1 MARNSGLDH
10 DVGSLKMAQ
19 KTINR
24 ASGDQSPE
32 TPAEMAERVHQ
43 VISVIADAVL
53 KLAYE
58 RFGSD
63 FGKLEGKKRKSKDE
77 PIDTGQR

>member
-1 MARNSGLDH
+1 M
-10 DVGSLKMAQ
+10 
-19 KTINR
+19 
-24 ASGDQSPE
+24 PE
-32 TPAEMAERVHQ
+32 SPAEMAERVHQ

-63 FGKLEGKKRKSKDE
+63 LGKLEEKKQKSKDQ
-77 PIDTGQR
+77 PIDTRHRQQ

>member
-1 MARNSGLDH
+1 MRPQHKLAHSSRS
-10 DVGSLKMAQ
+10 
-19 KTINR
+19 
-24 ASGDQSPE
+24 SGDQTPE

-43 VISVIADAVL
+43 VISAIADGVM

-58 RFGSD
+58 RFGPD
-63 FGKLEGKKRKSKDE
+63 LGKLEGKKRKSKDE

>member
-1 MARNSGLDH
+1 MAMKPKGN
-10 DVGSLKMAQ
+10 Q
-19 KTINR
+19 PTE
-24 ASGDQSPE
+24 E

-58 RFGSD
+58 RFGPNLE
-63 FGKLEGKKRKSKDE
+63 KLEEEKQHSKDE
-77 PIDTGQR
+77 PIDTGHRQQ

>member
-1 MARNSGLDH
+1 MAMKPRKNQP
-10 DVGSLKMAQ
+10 VE
-19 KTINR
+19 
-24 ASGDQSPE
+24 E

-58 RFGSD
+58 RFGPD
-63 FGKLEGKKRKSKDE
+63 FGKLEEKKQKSKDE
-77 PIDTGQR
+77 PIDTCQR